1 MPRVPKVVGLPLLGA
16 FSYGVLYFFVQRSIY
31 FPFKYPQGFW
41 QVQPQLGA
49 RDVWLRTADGLRLHA
64 WWIAP
69 SGAQWATLFLHGNAG
84 NLTHRTDHIREITA
98 AGSALLLIDYRGYGR
113 SEGRPTETGLYADA
127 EAAYQHLIASGW
139 KPEQILLHGE
149 SLGSAVAV
157 DLAARRACGGL
168 VLETP
173 FTSARDVAAR
183 VLPVLGPLLIWS
195 YNSKA
200 KIARVRAPLLIMHG
214 DRDEVVSSE
223 LGRALFAAAPEPKY
237 FWTVPGA
244 GHNDVVA
251 AAGPAYR
258 EKLRTFYQG
267 LRRTP

>member
-1 MPRVPKVVGLPLLGA
+1 MPRVPKIVGFPLLGA
-16 FSYGVLYFFVQRSIY
+16 FSYGVLYFFVQRSVY

-41 QVQPQLGA
+41 NVQPQLGA
-49 RDVWLRTADGLRLHA
+49 EDVWLRTADGVRVHA

-69 SGAQWATLFLHGNAG
+69 PGAQLATLFLHGNAG
-84 NLTHRTDHIREITA
+84 NVSHRIEHIREITA
-98 AGSALLLIDYRGYGR
+98 AGSALLLLDYRGYGR
-113 SEGRPTETGLYADA
+113 SEGRPTEKGLYADA
-127 EAAYQHLIASGW
+127 DAAYLHLTASGW
-139 KPEQILLHGE
+139 KPEQIVLHGE

-157 DLAARRACGGL
+157 DLASRRPCAGL

-173 FTSARDVAAR
+173 FTTTRDVAAR

-214 DRDEVVSSE
+214 DRDEVIPFA
-223 LGRALFAAAPEPKY
+223 LGRALFDAAREPKS
-237 FWTVPGA
+237 FWAIPGG
-244 GHNDVVA
+244 GHNDVIA

-258 EKLRTFYQG
+258 EKLQAFYQG